1 MQKKFKFTLVEIL
14 VATGIIA
21 VLAGIGFAGYSYAV
35 SSGREKGTRMI
46 IQQVATALDTCQ
58 NKLGFYPVC
67 TAYDKITLTFENDIP
82 SEISFG
88 STKFKKDDASPA
100 KKKFF
105 NLIIKTLDVQMFLIN
120 GVAETDNSDS
130 KIKRFVLR
138 DHWGNEI
145 YYKYPKGINGNKYDL
160 ISAGVDGKFGS
171 DNADTPVDGKGK
183 YLDGKDWVCDDVA
196 NF

>member
-1 MQKKFKFTLVEIL
+1 MQKKFKFTLIEIL

-35 SSGREKGTRMI
+35 SSGREKGTKMI

-67 TAYDKITLTFENDIP
+67 TAYDKITFTFENDIP

-88 STKFKKDDASPA
+88 STKFAKSDAASSA
-100 KKKFF
+100 KRKFF
-105 NLIIKTLDVQMFLIN
+105 DLMVKTLDIQSLRAN
-120 GVAETDNSDS
+120 CGTDG
-130 KIKRFVLR
+130 VLR
-138 DHWGNEI
+138 DYWGNEI

-160 ISAGVDGKFGS
+160 ISAGVDGKFCS
-171 DNADTPVDGKGK
+171 DNADTPVDNKGK
-183 YLDGKDWVCDDVA
+183 YLDGKEWVCDDVA